1 MKNLDDLNR
10 HGGLI
15 LAVAFVL
22 FQLFDVTTYP
32 LFNIDEPVINDA
44 SWQLVTTGQFR
55 ADILSLYPGFKDRWL
70 AYPPAQSAAAAIC
83 YEFFGI
89 GLWQTRLPS
98 ILFGGLGVWS
108 VFAFVRSI
116 NPGTIGAWVAALA
129 LFFWPD
135 WVLTAKESRMDTG
148 AILALVLATH
158 LSLRAL
164 SSPAPPNLHTFL
176 VAGLSASLATVFHTA
191 ALLWAFCLVLVV
203 FAFAKK
209 RIRSTLAFL
218 VGVSA
223 FGLAWLAYALQ
234 SPADFQTQYLS
245 LLVNRSGGG
254 GPLDRLTSEASRY
267 FREFYRLPTFYL
279 VGLVAAYGLVS
290 QRCWTD
296 PKTRALLTLTVL
308 TIAVHGFVAG
318 KGSGFYTLYPM
329 TLVFCLVGSGIEA
342 LVATRSL
349 TAGTSAPWI
358 AALSVFFWPEWVLTA
373 KESRMDTAA
382 ILGMVLSTHLVIRAL
397 CSTGPHVLRT
407 LFLAGLCA
415 SAATIFHSTA
425 LLWTFSLAVI
435 VFLFARDR
443 LTSSLVYGIGA
454 AVFGLAWIAYALQYP
469 AEFQAQYLALLIN
482 RTGGGGV
489 LLRLVSEGERYVRE
503 FARLPTIYLVVLVA
517 AGGLIVERCWSD
529 RRIRI
534 LLVLTALVFLT
545 HGVLAGKVSGF
556 YTLYPMTLAFCV
568 VGIGIDA
575 ALTEDRP
582 APGRRW
588 FAAGAMVVVAAFL
601 LNLSAFSVGPR
612 ILAFLYQ
619 GPERD
624 YARQLEGL
632 TRHLAPGDQVWGS
645 AVTWLAVTKAGARLD
660 ALDWVPR
667 EKEPEPD
674 PMKHKFVVV
683 FRGDDFAGMEAYR
696 KIDEVGTETP
706 RIFGATLTNRP
717 YTFDLWRSRS
727 LP

>member
-1 MKNLDDLNR
+1 MKHLGDLNR

-15 LAVAFVL
+15 LAVAFVVL
-22 FQLFDVTTYP
+22 QLLDVMTYP
-32 LFNIDEPVINDA
+32 LFVYDEALLNDA
-44 SWQLVTTGQFR
+44 GWQLATTGRFR
-55 ADILSLYPGFKDRWL
+55 ADILSINPGFEHHYLWQ
-70 AYPPAQSAAAAIC
+70 PPGLPLAAALS
-83 YEFFGI
+83 YKLFGLGI
-89 GLWQTRLPS
+89 WQTRLPD
-98 ILFGGLGVWS
+98 ILF
-108 VFAFVRSI
+108 
-116 NPGTIGAWVAALA
+116 
-129 LFFWPD
+129 
-135 WVLTAKESRMDTG
+135 
-148 AILALVLATH
+148 
-158 LSLRAL
+158 
-164 SSPAPPNLHTFL
+164 
-176 VAGLSASLATVFHTA
+176 
-191 ALLWAFCLVLVV
+191 
-203 FAFAKK
+203 
-209 RIRSTLAFL
+209 
-218 VGVSA
+218 
-223 FGLAWLAYALQ
+223 
-234 SPADFQTQYLS
+234 
-245 LLVNRSGGG
+245 SGGG
-254 GPLDRLTSEASRY
+254 VWAVY
-267 FREFYRLPTFYL
+267 
-279 VGLVAAYGLVS
+279 
-290 QRCWTD
+290 
-296 PKTRALLTLTVL
+296 AL
-308 TIAVHGFVAG
+308 
-318 KGSGFYTLYPM
+318 
-329 TLVFCLVGSGIEA
+329 
-342 LVATRSL
+342 TRSL

-358 AALSVFFWPEWVLTA
+358 AALSLFFWPEWVLTA

-534 LLVLTALVFLT
+534 LLVLTVLVFLT

-674 PMKHKFVVV
+674 PLKHKFVVV